1 MKLIEVIKTRRSI
14 MKFKPDPIDTK
25 LVIEF
30 LDAAIFAPQ
39 HRFHEPWR
47 FLVVANDGR
56 AKISSQITKDMTAE
70 EKTRVGDAI
79 VRFFT
84 KSPVVIG
91 VIMPKP
97 LNQDEYLED
106 LQACGAM
113 IQNFALLAHET
124 GLGTAWKTPPYI
136 KHVKLIETFGVRAD
150 EELIALVQVGA
161 PEEQPQPRLRKSAKE
176 KTILIDK

>member
-1 MKLIEVIKTRRSI
+1 
-14 MKFKPDPIDTK
+14 MKFKPDQIDLNK
-25 LVIEF
+25 VHEF

-56 AKISSQITKDMTAE
+56 SKISTQITKDMTAE
-70 EKTRVGDAI
+70 EKTKIGDAI

-97 LNQDEYLED
+97 MNQDEYLED

-113 IQNFALLAHET
+113 IQNFALLAHEA
-124 GLGTAWKTPPYI
+124 GMGSAWKTPPYI
-136 KHVKLIETFGVRAD
+136 KHVKLVEAFGVRAD
-150 EELIALVQVGA
+150 EELIALVQVGV

-176 KTILIDK
+176 KTIVIQ

>member
-1 MKLIEVIKTRRSI
+1 MKLIEVIKTRRTI
-14 MKFKPDPIDTK
+14 MKFKPDPINVNQ
-25 LVIEF
+25 VIEF

-47 FLVVANDGR
+47 FLVVADEGR
-56 AKISSQITKDMTAE
+56 TKFSTNITKDMTAD
-70 EKTRVGDAI
+70 EKTKVGDAI
-79 VRFFT
+79 IRFFT
-84 KSPVVIG
+84 KAPVIVG

-106 LQACGAM
+106 LQAVAAM
-113 IQNFALLAHET
+113 IQNFSLLVHEA

-136 KHVKLIETFGVRAD
+136 KHVKLIETFGVRAQ
-150 EELIALVQVGA
+150 EELVALIQVGI

-176 KTILIDK
+176 KTIIIQ

>member
-14 MKFKPDPIDTK
+14 MKFKTDPIELAK
-25 LVIEF
+25 LQEF

-56 AKISSQITKDMTAE
+56 SKIATNITKDMTAD
-70 EKTRVGDAI
+70 EKMKVGDAI

-84 KSPVVIG
+84 KSPVVVG

-106 LQACGAM
+106 LQAVAAM
-113 IQNFALLAHET
+113 IQNLALLLHEA
-124 GLGTAWKTPPYI
+124 GLGSAWKTPPYI
-136 KHVKLIETFGVRAD
+136 KHPKFIEAFGVKAQ
-150 EELIALVQVGA
+150 EELVALIQVGV

-176 KTILIDK
+176 KTIIIQ

>member
-1 MKLIEVIKTRRSI
+1 MKLIEIIKTRRSI
-14 MKFKPDPIDTK
+14 MKFKADSIDINQ
-25 LVIEF
+25 VVEM

-47 FLVVANDGR
+47 FMVVANDGR
-56 AKISSQITKDMTAE
+56 GKVAEKITKDMTPD
-70 EKTRVGDAI
+70 EKIKIGDAI
-79 VRFFT
+79 TRFFS
-84 KSPVVIG
+84 KSPVVVG

-106 LQACGAM
+106 LQAVAAM
-113 IQNFALLAHET
+113 IQNFALLAHEA

-136 KHVKLIETFGVRAD
+136 KHLKLIETFGVRAQ
-150 EELIALVQVGA
+150 EELVALIQVGV

-176 KTILIDK
+176 KTIIIQ

>member
-1 MKLIEVIKTRRSI
+1 MS
-14 MKFKPDPIDTK
+14 
-25 LVIEF
+25 
-30 LDAAIFAPQ
+30 
-39 HRFHEPWR
+39 
-47 FLVVANDGR
+47 
-56 AKISSQITKDMTAE
+56 AE

-113 IQNFALLAHET
+113 IQNFALLAHEA

-136 KHVKLIETFGVRAD
+136 KHVKFIETFGVRAD
-150 EELIALVQVGA
+150 EELLALVQVGV

-176 KTILIDK
+176 KTIVIQ

>member
-1 MKLIEVIKTRRSI
+1 MKLIEIIKTRRSI
-14 MKFKPDPIDTK
+14 MKFKPDAID
-25 LVIEF
+25 VNQVVEM

-47 FLVVANDGR
+47 FMLVANDGR
-56 AKISSQITKDMTAE
+56 AKVAEKITKDMTPD
-70 EKTRVGDAI
+70 EKTKIGDAI
-79 VRFFT
+79 TRFFS
-84 KSPVVIG
+84 KSPVVVG

-106 LQACGAM
+106 LQAVAAM
-113 IQNFALLAHET
+113 IQNFALLAHEA

-136 KHVKLIETFGVRAD
+136 KHLKLIETFGVRAQ
-150 EELIALVQVGA
+150 EELVALIQVGV

-176 KTILIDK
+176 KTIIIQ

>member
-1 MKLIEVIKTRRSI
+1 
-14 MKFKPDPIDTK
+14 
-25 LVIEF
+25 
-30 LDAAIFAPQ
+30 
-39 HRFHEPWR
+39 
-47 FLVVANDGR
+47 
-56 AKISSQITKDMTAE
+56 
-70 EKTRVGDAI
+70 
-79 VRFFT
+79 
-84 KSPVVIG
+84 
-91 VIMPKP
+91 MPKP

-150 EELIALVQVGA
+150 EELIALVQVGV